1 MAAPGNYSKLCAAIG
16 QVMQS
21 GGFIER
27 VASLGPPLARVLR
40 YAQAF
45 NDRPGDPPGALTQ
58 ACMHVQ
64 QAPGFP
70 CFEGLRHQA
79 FREPGSLAGPAVL
92 ERNFSTIRDEYRA
105 LQDADLLVYT
115 PKTMV
120 NLWAVYLFHHMGV
133 NLEPLAARCPQTSQ
147 IVQNLPRVCLDY
159 PYGDALFSVHASD
172 SHLKPHCSIDN
183 LRVRCHMGI
192 DVPPGCEMRV
202 GTETRSWQEGKT
214 LLFEDSIE
222 HEVWN
227 RGAAR
232 RAILIVD
239 FWHPDLTELEIR
251 ALQAGFRK
259 AEVRRL
265 FHLDRLRMIPNVP
278 QRYVQYLEA
287 VLPEQDKDPLIG
299 EFWPRQVPQRPPV
312 NFLK

>member
-1 MAAPGNYSKLCAAIG
+1 MAIPSNYSGLCAAIG
-16 QVMQS
+16 QVMQT
-21 GGFIER
+21 GGY
-27 VASLGPPLARVLR
+27 VDKLASQGAPLARVLR

-45 NDRPGDPPGALTQ
+45 ANPLVPPTDPCAYP
-58 ACMHVQ
+58 Q

-70 CFEGLRHQA
+70 CFPGLRHQA
-79 FREPGSLAGPAVL
+79 FRASGSMAGPAML
-92 ERNFSTIRDEYRA
+92 ERNFNTIRDEYRA
-105 LQDADLLVYT
+105 LRDSDYLVYT

-133 NLEPLAARCPQTSQ
+133 NLEPLAGRCPQTAQ
-147 IVQNLPRVCLDY
+147 ILQNLPRVCLDY

-172 SHLKPHCSIDN
+172 SHLKAHCSIDN

-202 GTETRSWQEGKT
+202 GTETCGWQEGKT

-227 RGAAR
+227 RGAVR

-239 FWHPDLTELEIR
+239 FWHPDLTDVEIR
-251 ALQAGFRK
+251 ALRAGFQK

-278 QRYVQYLEA
+278 QRYLQHLEA
-287 VLPEQDKDPLIG
+287 ALPAQDKDPLIG
-299 EFWPRQVPQRPPV
+299 EYWQQ
-312 NFLK
+312 